1 VRGITRSV
9 SVSLRCQLSVRHQP
23 SIGVMSPPSLGGD
36 TDTNGG
42 GEWGNKFRGMAGGWM
57 AVQTPAFGRVAG
69 FGIGGGLGGG
79 EMPLAPHGAQNGA
92 ANLGRKHNRG
102 RDQFRPLSDTRDCR
116 PETAG
121 GALLTLLTA
130 LTGDCLPTT
139 SFPPSNVT
147 KAELSQ
153 IDSTDWRDRFAKDNA
168 FEVVAQCGA
177 QGRELTCQI
186 ITHRLVLQKFSG
198 V

>member
-1 VRGITRSV
+1 MAAGNGEINSGGWVPVDARSNA
-9 SVSLRCQLSVRHQP
+9 RIWPCG
-23 SIGVMSPPSLGGD
+23 GVW
-36 TDTNGG
+36 NRRRVWG
-42 GEWGNKFRGMAGGWM
+42 GE
-57 AVQTPAFGRVAG
+57 TS
-69 FGIGGGLGGG
+69 
-79 EMPLAPHGAQNGA
+79 LAPYGAQNGA